1 MSGSIVGSSPDRV
14 VAAVFSRSSYGKLTF
29 KETADQDIED
39 AFVNLHEFADPHVID
54 GKRVDCVIDTILT
67 QGGPK
72 NLGVFINQLRIFIRE
87 GLIKTPVEGKQIRV
101 DSQRYLVRSVSRE
114 MGMIVITAER
124 NSQ

>member
-1 MSGSIVGSSPDRV
+1 MIP
-14 VAAVFSRSSYGKLTF
+14 TF

-39 AFVNLHEFADPHVID
+39 TFVNLHEFADPHVID